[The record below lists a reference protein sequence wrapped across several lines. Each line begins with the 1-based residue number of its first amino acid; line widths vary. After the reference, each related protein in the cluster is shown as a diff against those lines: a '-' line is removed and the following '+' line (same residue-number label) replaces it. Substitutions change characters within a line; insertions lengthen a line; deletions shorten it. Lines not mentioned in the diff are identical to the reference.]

1 MPSPRKIKAKVSEIK
16 KFDESVT
23 LFRLV
28 PEIKVRFNPGQFL
41 HLTLENYD
49 PSFNWPESRVFSI
62 ANSNTRNDYIDILIS
77 PKGNYTRKIV
87 NTLKVGDEI
96 WIKLPYGDFN
106 FKDALDK
113 NCILIAGGTGISP
126 FISFLQYVIDTKFD
140 YSLTLYYG
148 VRSERLIIFD
158 DLFKECSEKIK
169 NFKYEIFIEDLN
181 SNYNATKGIV
191 SIDKIIEETKNL
203 IDKIYYL
210 SGPAPMIKNFEE
222 KLLISGINP
231 NSIKYDKW
239 E

>member
-1 MPSPRKIKAKVSEIK
+1 MPTPRKIKAKVSEIK
-16 KFDESVT
+16 RFDGNVT
-23 LFRLV
+23 LFRLI

-62 ANSNTRNDYIDILIS
+62 ANSNTRNDYLDILIS
-77 PKGNYTRKIV
+77 PKGNYTSKIV
-87 NTLKVGDEI
+87 DTLKIGNEI

-126 FISFLQYVIDTKFD
+126 FVSFLQYVLDTKFD
-140 YSLTLYYG
+140 YSLNLYYG
-148 VRSERLIIFD
+148 VRNEKLIIFD
-158 DLFKECSEKIK
+158 ELFKECSEKIK
-169 NFKYEIFIEDLN
+169 NFRYEIFIEDLN
-181 SNYNATKGIV
+181 SNYTATKGIV
-191 SIDKIIEETKNL
+191 SIENIIEDTKNL
-203 IDKIYYL
+203 SNKIYYL

-222 KLLISGINP
+222 KLINSGV
-231 NSIKYDKW
+231 NSNLIKYDRW